1 MLFYVIWIYDI
12 WNFYYDI
19 VYKNMEVSDISVE
32 ELYLRL
38 KLFLKECDF
47 VLLLFYFLCY
57 VDK

>member
-1 MLFYVIWIYDI
+1 MYDI

-19 VYKNMEVSDISVE
+19 VYKNMEGSDISVE